1 MLTEKFDMNVLGPIL
16 PLFYHRTDIDMQI
29 RCAKMFGALKNSATA
44 LKEYYELPIPQS
56 FFVDARFPW
65 ITQYDTITTPTE
77 TREYKYLRQ
86 MDGHTLL
93 YICQH
98 IHDQKRILVKFVQT
112 YSKDAHLAPAAKDGA
127 PTLLG
132 HRDVLSCGWSV
143 VVMELLEEVDW
154 VSGLKISEST
164 EQHMV
169 CDKVREHVHRQG
181 FVHGDIRPQN
191 VLVKHRDTGHGV
203 TLSVRLVDFDWA
215 GETNKVKYPF
225 HVNPDL
231 GYGLKRPSG
240 VKGGGIITTEHDLAM
255 VELMYLWAHP
265 QPKVTSGRK
274 RSLEG
279 DGVEQADRP

>member
-1 MLTEKFDMNVLGPIL
+1 MLTEKFDVNVLGPIL
-16 PLFYHRTDIDMQI
+16 PLFYHRTDIDLQI

-44 LKEYYELPIPQS
+44 LKEYYEHPIPQS
-56 FFVDARFPW
+56 FVDARFPW

-77 TREYKYLRQ
+77 TREYKYLCQ
-86 MDGHTLL
+86 MDGRTLL

-98 IHDQKRILVKFVQT
+98 IHDKKRILVKFVQT
-112 YSKDAHLAPAAKDGA
+112 YSKDAHLASAAKDGA

-132 HRDVLSCGWSV
+132 YRDVLSCGWSV
-143 VVMELLEEVDW
+143 VVMELLEEADW
-154 VSGLKISEST
+154 VSGLKISDSA

-169 CDKVREHVHRQG
+169 CDKVKEHVLALHQQG
-181 FVHGDIRPQN
+181 FVHGDIQPQN
-191 VLVKHRDTGHGV
+191 VLVKYRDPGHGD

-215 GETNKVKYPF
+215 GETNKAKYPF

-240 VKGGGIITTEHDLAM
+240 VKGGGIITMEHDLAM

-265 QPKVTSGRK
+265 Q
-274 RSLEG
+274 
-279 DGVEQADRP
+279 